1 MPAPDVLAATWLG
14 VVAEEEA
21 TAAAA
26 AAAASD
32 CDRAASKLLVDV
44 VVPWRPKEPPHLK
57 KNNGN
62 NTET

>member
-1 MPAPDVLAATWLG
+1 MIGFRPAAPPLLMPAPDELATTWLG
-14 VVAEEEA
+14 VVAEEDA

-44 VVPWRPKEPPHLK
+44 VVP
-57 KNNGN
+57 
-62 NTET
+62 